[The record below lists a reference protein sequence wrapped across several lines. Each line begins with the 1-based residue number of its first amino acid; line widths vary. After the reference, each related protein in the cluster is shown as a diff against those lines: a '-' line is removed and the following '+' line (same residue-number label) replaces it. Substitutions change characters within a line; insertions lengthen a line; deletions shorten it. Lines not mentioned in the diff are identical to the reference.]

1 MCLPGETAVL
11 CSPENKLKNIDFT
24 LRGYDIY
31 KGNPLVATS
40 DVSHTDPG
48 LRRQIFDVDYSKLT
62 PDRRYCIPDGLEVS
76 VCDGC
81 KFSWSTHV
89 ISGVKSYTDKLGLHV
104 GVEGGTPNA
113 SFGASADYK
122 KVDEPTSEHE
132 SVYTTSD
139 ISCCAYKIEVQQYHQ
154 HKYVPNFLSALETL
168 PEEYKNREDKKAYLR
183 YVH

>member
-1 MCLPGETAVL
+1 MVTSFMGHPLYRDDGETKKLFVMCLPGETAVL

-48 LRRQIFDVDYSKLT
+48 LRRQIFDVDYNKLT

-122 KVDEPTSEHE
+122 KVDEQTSEHE
-132 SVYTTSD
+132 NVYHPISGREHTTKVN
-139 ISCCAYKIEVQQYHQ
+139 C
-154 HKYVPNFLSALETL
+154 
-168 PEEYKNREDKKAYLR
+168 
-183 YVH
+183 